1 MIIWK
6 DFILDDFL
14 GPVLK
19 DVRATD
25 SDGTSI
31 MEDANAGSIQET
43 RQGSRPA
50 RMVGFS
56 SLDSTND
63 LLGKEAIRGRSN
75 RVLRQR
81 GEG

>member
-1 MIIWK
+1 MITWT
-6 DFILDDFL
+6 DFIFDDVV

-31 MEDANAGSIQET
+31 KDDTHTGSIQET
-43 RQGSRPA
+43 RQGPRPA
-50 RMVGFS
+50 RMVGLS
-56 SLDSTND
+56 SLEND
-63 LLGKEAIRGRSN
+63 PLGKEAIRGRSN